1 MTRALRSLRMTWAPR
16 WLVPT
21 SGLLVLLLSLP
32 AVLPA
37 QSADAR
43 IRAQREELD
52 RVRRE
57 RADLERRMVN
67 LQGSVHDLRDEV
79 ANLEQQRAA
88 TELVIQTLD
97 RQLAAVTSDIELTSN
112 RMAMAEGDLEHRRG
126 TLSKRLVDIY
136 KRGPLY
142 SAEALL
148 TARSFGELVARY
160 KYLHELAVHDRAL
173 VRRVEALRDDI
184 ARQRGELVKLRD
196 AVEENRS
203 DKQREEERLAI
214 LGRVR
219 STSLQVA
226 QRSTQQ
232 IQDRLSRIRQ
242 SEARL
247 SGVIAS
253 IEAERKRT
261 ENTRP
266 NAPRAPSALKTTDLG
281 KLDWP
286 VDGTFLFRFGR
297 VINPNNTTT
306 RWNGVGIAAA
316 IGTPVK
322 SVAPGT
328 VVSVGQLGTYGL
340 TVILDHGGGYFS
352 IYASL
357 NSVPPAI
364 HKGSAIKK
372 GDILGTVG
380 ISDPDLKPHLHFE
393 IRTPPN
399 GNAVDPESWLR
410 GTR

>member
-1 MTRALRSLRMTWAPR
+1 M
-16 WLVPT
+16 
-21 SGLLVLLLSLP
+21 LSLS
-32 AVLPA
+32 ALLPA
-37 QSADAR
+37 QTTDAR
-43 IRAQREELD
+43 IRSQREALD

-57 RADLERRMVN
+57 RADLERRMAT

-79 ANLEQQRAA
+79 ANLDRQRVA
-88 TELVIQTLD
+88 TELVLKTLD
-97 RQLAAVTSDIELTSN
+97 RQLAAITTDVEETTN
-112 RMAMAEGDLEHRRG
+112 RMAMAEGNLLYRKT
-126 TLSKRLVDIY
+126 TLSTRLVDIY

-173 VRRVEALRDDI
+173 VRRVEALRNDI
-184 ARQRGELVKLRD
+184 VRQRAELVKLRD
-196 AVEENRS
+196 AVEDNRG

-214 LGRVR
+214 LTRMR
-219 STSLQVA
+219 STSLQQA

-232 IQDRLSRIRQ
+232 IQERLARIRQ
-242 SEARL
+242 SESRL
-247 SGVIAS
+247 SGVIAT
-253 IEAERKRT
+253 IEAERRRT
-261 ENTRP
+261 EGARP
-266 NAPRAPSALKTTDLG
+266 NAPRTPSTLRTTDLG

-306 RWNGVGIAAA
+306 RWNGVGIAAP

-357 NSVPPAI
+357 NSVPPAVR
-364 HKGSAIKK
+364 KGSVARK
-372 GDILGTVG
+372 GDVLGTVG
-380 ISDPDLKPHLHFE
+380 ISDPDLEPHLHFE

-399 GNAVDPESWLR
+399 GSAVDPESWLR
-410 GTR
+410 GAR